1 MQVELDLFHR
11 GERPSYE
18 LMLDIVTYLREY
30 SDRHHHPR
38 EDVAFERL
46 ALRCPELELPL
57 ARLRQ
62 EHRVMVHGGDLL
74 LERINAILEGTL
86 VEREE
91 VETAAASY
99 LVYYRN
105 HMEREEREVLPRAAE
120 ALNGEDWE
128 AVRRL
133 LT

>member
-1 MQVELDLFHR
+1 LQVELDLFHQ

-46 ALRCPELELPL
+46 ALRLPELELPL

-62 EHRVMVHGGDLL
+62 EHRIILHGGEQL
-74 LERINAILEGTL
+74 LERINAILEGSL

-99 LVYYRN
+99 LVYYRS
-105 HMEREEREVLPRAAE
+105 HIDREEKEVMPRAAE
-120 ALNGEDWE
+120 ALTGEDWE